1 VTEVV
6 IVDGVRTPIARG
18 GKDKSY
24 YKDIRAAALGA
35 LCMKKLHRDGPGRR
49 HGG

>member
-6 IVDGVRTPIARG
+6 IVDSVRKPIARG

-24 YKDIRAAALGA
+24 YKDIRADGLGA
-35 LCMKKLHRDGPGRR
+35 LSIKELHRDGPGRR